1 MILYYKS
8 TVRSS
13 KFSSRLCTVVTYFLK
28 TLLDSDDD
36 HPMHLL
42 LLLIFISCWWK
53 IDWWTKFG
61 KLLGR
66 HFFYFKGFPLSP
78 PSSTDEDEVLRKLI
92 YKEPLALMSAA
103 SRKSSSGVWEFITTM
118 LQNDNQDDDVDDHR
132 YKMSQFSLAH
142 RNKGQPSF
150 ILLATFLMLLNHH
163 LSSSKKGRKGLSKRI
178 KGRRHCSK
186 SWLTLQHE

>member
-1 MILYYKS
+1 MVAIQRVYKQTRFIFQRMQCFIYYS
-8 TVRSS
+8 PRRSFSSIRAELSGPRGSLEAVMATWRKPAQISSPTLRIFVGEISKPSLNRKKKIVVLCTYYLRNS

-66 HFFYFKGFPLSP
+66 HFFYFKGFPLSLLLP
-78 PSSTDEDEVLRKLI
+78 P
-92 YKEPLALMSAA
+92 LM
-103 SRKSSSGVWEFITTM
+103 
-118 LQNDNQDDDVDDHR
+118 
-132 YKMSQFSLAH
+132 KMKF
-142 RNKGQPSF
+142 
-150 ILLATFLMLLNHH
+150 
-163 LSSSKKGRKGLSKRI
+163 
-178 KGRRHCSK
+178 
-186 SWLTLQHE
+186 